1 MSQVDP
7 NAVRRG
13 AVTENLNQGT
23 ADFQRDGLPWA
34 PAGPSCVV
42 GVAPSASAA
51 GFRCSQRQGK
61 RRGAEE
67 VVPRHHLLAAAEW
80 DSAGSFLFT
89 DSTPEITVLIAV
101 TLHVRL

>member
-1 MSQVDP
+1 M
-7 NAVRRG
+7 
-13 AVTENLNQGT
+13 
-23 ADFQRDGLPWA
+23 
-34 PAGPSCVV
+34 V